1 MKFEIAN
8 LRMYPTSNSTVKAM
22 ADIMIGKML
31 IIRDVRVIQG
41 KSGFFM
47 SMPARKSGDTFVNI
61 CDITDLNLKAAIS
74 DMLINLTT

>member
-8 LRMYPTSNSTVKAM
+8 LRMYPTSNSTVRAM

-41 KSGFFM
+41 KSGFLCRC
-47 SMPARKSGDTFVNI
+47 PRE
-61 CDITDLNLKAAIS
+61 KAGIHLLIYAI
-74 DMLINLTT
+74 LQI